1 MQDSLFINVYFC
13 CMTRKGGWV
22 GCVTYLAVAKTM
34 TLSFSRCLRSSSMLM
49 IIKFVNPSTCFSFY
63 PKIFNQI
70 YEHKMVHVP
79 LFSMV
84 NLLVVATDISK

>member
-13 CMTRKGGWV
+13 CMMGGGGGGGGG
-22 GCVTYLAVAKTM
+22 GCVTYLAVATSM

-70 YEHKMVHVP
+70 YMSTKWYMYLCSVW
-79 LFSMV
+79 
-84 NLLVVATDISK
+84 